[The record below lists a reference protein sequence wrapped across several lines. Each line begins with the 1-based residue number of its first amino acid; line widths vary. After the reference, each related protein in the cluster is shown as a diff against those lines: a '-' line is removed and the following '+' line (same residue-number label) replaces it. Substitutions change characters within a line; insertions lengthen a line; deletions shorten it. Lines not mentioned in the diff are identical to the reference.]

1 MMTKNG
7 VDVSLNRREFLK
19 VTTASGI
26 VLTLANIDFN
36 LAAASPIGGAADA
49 TLNWSDQPGI
59 AKFRADGIA
68 KVTGQKMYARDF
80 RAADIAGW
88 PGNERYAFVLRS
100 NFCDAVFAGF
110 NLSSLAKDLQPTTV
124 ITADDLARDGI
135 GIASDEFP
143 EGAYLV
149 SKGSAPSYFGQPV
162 AILIFDTR
170 SQMAK
175 ARALLMANPDV
186 VARGEKVPL
195 PPSALYKPEANII
208 RVVKSGAEPYDDRVV
223 FSQLQGGI
231 VNPTEPG
238 ERNAL
243 ALANRRMINQK
254 LSANAENWAVFK
266 ETYTTQMT
274 DPMFME
280 AESGLA
286 WYQGDKKTLHLV
298 LGSQSP
304 ETDALNSSQLF
315 EPKKCKF
322 KLSAV
327 DFTACQLGG
336 GFGGRDSSIFCLYL
350 SIAAAY
356 SDRPV
361 RILQDRFE
369 QFQSGLKRHP
379 TTSELA
385 IAVSSNGKFQ
395 ALHNY
400 VTFNAGGRKN
410 ISPRLAEVA
419 SVSATSAYDFPLVDI
434 NTKAISS
441 TAVVSGSVR
450 GFGVPQAI
458 FGVECLIDEI
468 AERMSMD
475 PINLRRKNILHAN
488 WAIGTGAKVAPPGL
502 DEMCKL
508 AQTHPIWKR
517 RNTKLELPAK
527 DVVRGSGFAVT
538 MKNYGTGSDPV
549 FAGCSISPD
558 GKITVTTHAVEMGT
572 GMETAVAMAPARIL
586 GSNAQDVVMGEI
598 EQFKL
603 LGLKG
608 SPIQNVNDPRWTP
621 IVFGSSK
628 ASMTSSRTIFG
639 VEQSCEILYELG
651 IVPAAKRM
659 LGAGAAS
666 LTSSDFS
673 WQESQLVAQGFRPLS
688 ISEIAKRMHQDKLVC
703 SVINHGFFR
712 GGWAQA
718 DYTVD
723 GKTIRKSVDALGVA
737 RGSSKKFEII
747 ERKNLKSYSEK
758 ALWARQGQTMS
769 AAACL
774 IAVDVNTK
782 TGHIQVTEGVHY
794 LAPGRVLQQSLLE
807 GQMQGAFAESLGYA
821 LLEDLP
827 TDASGPSSGFWNLG
841 QYQVP
846 LAHHCA
852 VGKIHKV
859 ILPPISSNDPARG
872 IAEAAACP
880 VAPAIANAV
889 SNALGVRFRDLP
901 ITPEKVLAAL
911 KKKSA

>member
-1 MMTKNG
+1 MPIT
-7 VDVSLNRREFLK
+7 RRQFLK
-19 VTTASGI
+19 TTTASGV
-26 VLTLANIDFN
+26 VLTFASLDFKVANAQ
-36 LAAASPIGGAADA
+36 LSSQEV
-49 TLNWSDQPGI
+49 LKWSDVPGV
-59 AKFRADGIA
+59 ARFRVDGIA
-68 KVTGQKMYARDF
+68 KVTGQKIYARDF
-80 RAADIAGW
+80 QAKDIPGW
-88 PGNERYAFVLRS
+88 PIQERYAFVLRS
-100 NFCDAVFAGF
+100 NFCDAIFSGF
-110 NLSSLAKDLQPTTV
+110 DLSILSNDLQPTIV
-124 ITADDLARDGI
+124 VTAEHLARDGF

-143 EGAYLV
+143 EGRYLV
-149 SKGSAPSYFGQPV
+149 SKGSAPDYLGQPV
-162 AILIFDTR
+162 AILLFDTR
-170 SQMAK
+170 SAMQK
-175 ARALLMANPDV
+175 ARALLMSNAEV
-186 VARGEKVPL
+186 VKKGAEATPQ
-195 PPSALYKPEANII
+195 PTFAYKPEANII
-208 RVVKSGAEPYDDRVV
+208 RVVKSGIEPYEDRVV

-231 VNPTEPG
+231 VNPSEKG

-254 LSANAENWAVFK
+254 LADSSHWKVFK
-266 ETYTTQMT
+266 QTYTTQMT

-280 AESGLA
+280 PESGLA
-286 WYQGDKKTLHLV
+286 WYQGNKKTLHLV

-315 EPKKCKF
+315 SPKTCKV
-322 KLSAV
+322 KLDAV

-350 SIAAAY
+350 SLAAAY

-361 RILQDRFE
+361 RILLDRYE

-379 TTSELA
+379 STSELA
-385 IAVSSNGKFQ
+385 IALSPDGKFE

-410 ISPRLAEVA
+410 ISTRLAEVS

-434 NTKAISS
+434 NTKAIYSQ
-441 TAVVSGSVR
+441 AVVSGSVR

-458 FGVECLIDEI
+458 FGVECLVDEI
-468 AERMSMD
+468 AESIFMD
-475 PINLRRKNILHAN
+475 PIELRRKNILHAN

-508 AQTHPIWKR
+508 AQANPIWKR
-517 RNTKLELPAK
+517 RKAK
-527 DVVRGSGFAVT
+527 SYGSPKDILQGVGFAVT

-549 FAGCSISPD
+549 FAGVSISPE

-572 GMETAVAMAPARIL
+572 GMETTLAMAPARIL
-586 GSNAQDVVMGEI
+586 GSNARNVEMGEI
-598 EQFKL
+598 ELFKL
-603 LGLKG
+603 LGLQG
-608 SPIQNVNDPRWTP
+608 SPIKNINNPSWTP

-628 ASMTSSRTIFG
+628 ASMTSSRTVFG
-639 VEQSCEILYELG
+639 VEQSCEILFELSFL
-651 IVPAAKRM
+651 PAAKSI
-659 LGAGAAS
+659 LGKGADN
-666 LTSSDFS
+666 LSSADFS
-673 WQESQLVAQGFRPLS
+673 WQESKLIAQGFAPLS
-688 ISEIAKRMHQDKLVC
+688 IREIAARIYRDGLVS

-718 DYTVD
+718 DFTIN
-723 GKTIRKSVDALGVA
+723 GKTIRKSIDALGIRQAGKQKYEV
-737 RGSSKKFEII
+737 I

-774 IAVDVNTK
+774 VAVDVDTK
-782 TGHIQVTEGVHY
+782 TGHIKVTEGAHY
-794 LAPGRVLQQSLLE
+794 LAPGRILQQDLLE
-807 GQMQGAFAESLGYA
+807 GQMQGGFAEGVGYA

-827 TDASGPSSGFWNLG
+827 INSSGPSNGFWNLG

-846 LAHHCA
+846 LAQHCA
-852 VGKIHKV
+852 VGRISNV

-889 SNALGVRFRDLP
+889 SNALGIRFRDLP

-911 KKKSA
+911 KQKNA

>member
-1 MMTKNG
+1 MSFT
-7 VDVSLNRREFLK
+7 RRQFLK
-19 VTTASGI
+19 ITTASGV
-26 VLTLANIDFN
+26 VLTFANLDFSLAK
-36 LAAASPIGGAADA
+36 ASTPENGFS
-49 TLNWSDQPGI
+49 NWSDQPGV

-68 KVTGQKMYARDF
+68 KVTGQKIYARDF
-80 RAADIAGW
+80 QAKDIPHW
-88 PGNERYAFVLRS
+88 PKNERYAFVLRS
-100 NFCDAVFAGF
+100 NFADAIYSGI
-110 NLSSLAKDLQPTTV
+110 NLTTLPEDLRPSAIV
-124 ITADDLARDGI
+124 TAEDLVRDGI

-143 EGAYLV
+143 EGSYLV
-149 SKGSAPSYFGQPV
+149 SKGVAPTYLGQPV
-162 AILIFDTR
+162 AILIFDSR
-170 SQMAK
+170 RAMYK

-186 VARGEKVPL
+186 VLKGASFAPIA
-195 PPSALYKPEANII
+195 PSVYKPEANII
-208 RVVKSGAEPYDDRVV
+208 RVVKPGAEPYDDRVI

-231 VNPTEPG
+231 VNPSEPG

-243 ALANRRMINQK
+243 ALANRRMIDQK
-254 LSANAENWAVFK
+254 LAGTSGWKVFK
-266 ETYTTQMT
+266 QSYTTQMT

-286 WYQGDKKTLHLV
+286 WLEGGKKTLHLI

-315 EPKKCKF
+315 EPKNCKF

-350 SIAAAY
+350 AIAAAY

-361 RILQDRFE
+361 RIVQDRFE

-379 TTSELA
+379 TVSDLA
-385 IAVSSNGKFQ
+385 VAVSPDGKFQ

-434 NTKAISS
+434 NTKAVSS

-458 FGVECLIDEI
+458 FGVECLVDEI
-468 AERMSMD
+468 AEQMSMD
-475 PINLRRKNILHAN
+475 PIDLRRKNILHAN

-508 AQTHPIWKR
+508 AQGNPIWKR
-517 RNTKLELPAK
+517 RNAKGSIASK
-527 DVVRGSGFAVT
+527 DVLQGAGFAVT

-549 FAGCSISPD
+549 FAGCSIAPD
-558 GKITVTTHAVEMGT
+558 GIITVTTHAVEMGT
-572 GMETAVAMAPARIL
+572 GMETAVAMVPARSV
-586 GSNAQDVVMGEI
+586 GSNADHVVMGEI
-598 EQFKL
+598 EIFKL

-608 SPIQNVNDPRWTP
+608 SPVKNVQDPRWTP

-628 ASMTSSRTIFG
+628 ASMTSSRTVFG
-639 VEQSCEILYELG
+639 IEQSCEILYELG
-651 IVPAAKRM
+651 VLPAAKSI
-659 LGAGAAS
+659 LGKPASS
-666 LTSSDFS
+666 LTLSDFS
-673 WQESQLVAQGFRPLS
+673 WQESKLVAQGFRPLS
-688 ISEIAKRMHQDKLVC
+688 IAEIAKKIHQDGLV
-703 SVINHGFFR
+703 SAVINHGFYR
-712 GGWAQA
+712 GGWAEA

-723 GKTIRKSVDALGVA
+723 GKTIRKSIDALGVIK
-737 RGSSKKFEII
+737 GSKNTYEII
-747 ERKNLKSYSEK
+747 ERKNLKSYPEK

-774 IAVDVNTK
+774 ISVEVNIK
-782 TGHIQVTEGVHY
+782 TGHIQVTEGAHY
-794 LAPGRVLQQSLLE
+794 LAPGRILQQSLLE
-807 GQMQGAFAESLGYA
+807 GQMEGAFAESLGYA

-827 TDASGPSSGFWNLG
+827 VDANGPSNGFWNLG

-846 LAHHCA
+846 LAQHCA
-852 VGKIHKV
+852 VGKIKKV

-889 SNALGVRFRDLP
+889 SNAVGVRFRDLP

-911 KKKSA
+911 KQKKA